1 MEDVQE
7 RILARRAKQ
16 VRREER
22 GGERGERRETEAERG
37 RERDRDRERQIYL
50 YVVRDE
56 ESTLKVC

>member
-1 MEDVQE
+1 M
-7 RILARRAKQ
+7 
-16 VRREER
+16 RREER